1 MQIII
6 TSRQMEITPRLRQHI
21 ERKVQ
26 RLSRL
31 VNQDARVEVIVAEE
45 RTRSARD
52 RYSVQLALTG
62 ASHPIRSEVS
72 ALNANMALDLVLD
85 KITAQLGRQKDRQTS
100 TLRHRTPAMK
110 ILSLSRSGELSPLE
124 DEQDNLDKRNS
135 DQDIDGLDEQ
145 LLPSITE
152 EHNEE
157 IWSRVMEI
165 RRIQTKPMNDQEAIV
180 QMESLGISFYPFFN
194 EATNSINVMYRL
206 DTGGYG
212 LLVPD
217 LDLM

>member
-31 VNQDARVEVIVAEE
+31 VNQDVRVEVIVAEE

-152 EHNEE
+152 EHNEG

-217 LDLM
+217 LDLI